1 MRSPR
6 HRRSTS
12 RQWPRFNRSILSP
25 RLTAA
30 VLRCSVKEM
39 DPGQIGLLIKV
50 LNIASGLMISVWA
63 GVLMVLEIGSY
74 ISCGPDDVDPV
85 CCPTYVDGS
94 QCPEGASM
102 SLSDNFSGLVISMYM
117 IPLGAI
123 LILYEISTRRVG
135 AQEVREPVATAAQ
148 QSSRLCR
155 VASFC
160 A

>member
-1 MRSPR
+1 
-6 HRRSTS
+6 
-12 RQWPRFNRSILSP
+12 
-25 RLTAA
+25 
-30 VLRCSVKEM
+30 M

-102 SLSDNFSGLVISMYM
+102 SLSKNFSGLVISMYM